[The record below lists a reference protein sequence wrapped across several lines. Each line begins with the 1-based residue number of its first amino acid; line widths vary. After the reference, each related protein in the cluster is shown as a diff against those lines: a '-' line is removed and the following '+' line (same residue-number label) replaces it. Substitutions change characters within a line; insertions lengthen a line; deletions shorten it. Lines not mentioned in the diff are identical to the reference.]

1 MYCIQEE
8 KLRLFRRWSRWRY
21 SLRKLDNTHIP
32 FFKNLFLILAESD
45 SRNVLSE
52 IITNNLE
59 KLLINIYH
67 FQWDFSLQ
75 IFTLLMDLKSNSLLR
90 LLCDFPK
97 GSSVPFNLLC
107 TNAYTYSLLSL
118 CILSFLYFSVCCLN
132 FGQPFTPK
140 Q

>member
-1 MYCIQEE
+1 M
-8 KLRLFRRWSRWRY
+8 RLVRRWSRWRF
-21 SLRKLDNTHIP
+21 SLRKRDNTHIP
-32 FFKNLFLILAESD
+32 LFKNLFLILAESN

-75 IFTLLMDLKSNSLLR
+75 VFTLLMDLKSNSLLR

-107 TNAYTYSLLSL
+107 TNVYAYSLLSF
-118 CILSFLYFSVCCLN
+118 CILSFLYFSVCSLN